1 LKNMSDLN
9 KLKIAYSGVQ
19 GAFAQVAAG
28 KIFPEGELISFASF
42 RQAYEAVKKNE
53 CDYAVLPIE
62 NSFAG
67 EVAQV
72 TDLLY
77 GGTLKIAGIFELAI
91 VHNLLGTKD
100 SELSKIRTVY
110 SHPQALDQCSEYIYV
125 HGFEKRVAT
134 NTAQAAKE
142 VALQNDPGLAAIA
155 SRETAAIYGLKILEE
170 AINESESNT
179 TRFVVLSAGKETTNP
194 QQREIFKRK
203 EAFTIILIVKN
214 EAGAVARAI
223 TTIGDFGFNM
233 RTLRS
238 RPQKKLAWSYYFYIE
253 GEGNLDTV
261 TGVNMLKALKEN
273 CEIVKVLG
281 NYPKD
286 VILE

>member
-1 LKNMSDLN
+1 MDNN
-9 KLKIAYSGVQ
+9 KLQIAYSGVQ
-19 GAFAQVAAG
+19 GAYAGIVAS
-28 KIFPEGELISFASF
+28 KIFPEGELVSYSSF
-42 RQAYEAVKKNE
+42 RQAYEAVEKKE

-77 GGTLKIAGIFELAI
+77 SGSLTIAGIFELPI
-91 VHNLLGTKD
+91 VHNILGIEGTD
-100 SELSKIRTVY
+100 LSRIKTVY
-110 SHPQALDQCSEYIYV
+110 SHPQALDQCSEYIYL

-134 NTAQAAKE
+134 NTAMAAKE
-142 VALQNDPGLAAIA
+142 VALLEDPTMAAIA
-155 SRETAAIYGLKILEE
+155 SKETAQIYGLKILES

-179 TRFVVLSAGKETTNP
+179 TRFVVLKLDKETSNIE
-194 QQREIFKRK
+194 QKEMFKRK
-203 EAFTIILIVKN
+203 EAFTMILIVKN

-238 RPQKKLAWSYYFYIE
+238 RPQKTLLWNYYFYIE
-253 GEGNLDTV
+253 GEGDLSTV
-261 TGVNMLKALKEN
+261 KGVKMLEMLKEN
-273 CEIVKVLG
+273 CEMVKVLG
-281 NYPKD
+281 NYPAD
-286 VILE
+286 VIFED

>member
-1 LKNMSDLN
+1 MSDN
-9 KLKIAYSGVQ
+9 KLQIAYSGVQ
-19 GAFAQVAAG
+19 GAYAGIVAG
-28 KIFPEGELISFASF
+28 KVFPEGNLISYSSF
-42 RQAYEAVKKNE
+42 RQAYEAVEKKE

-77 GGTLKIAGIFELAI
+77 FGSLTIAGIIELPI
-91 VHNLLGTKD
+91 VHNLLGIEGTDLTQIK
-100 SELSKIRTVY
+100 TVY
-110 SHPQALDQCSEYIYV
+110 SHPQALDQCSEYIFL

-142 VALQNDPGLAAIA
+142 VALLGDPTMAAIA
-155 SRETAAIYGLKILEE
+155 SRETAEIYGLKILEK

-179 TRFVVLSAGKETTNP
+179 TRFVVVKSDKTVNHEV
-194 QQREIFKRK
+194 QKEIFKRK
-203 EAFTIILIVKN
+203 EAFTLILIVKN

-238 RPQKKLAWSYYFYIE
+238 RPQKNLLWNYYFYIE
-253 GEGNLDTV
+253 GDGDLSTV
-261 TGVNMLKALKEN
+261 KGIKMLEMLKEN
-273 CEIVKVLG
+273 CEMVKVLG
-281 NYPKD
+281 NYPAD

>member
-1 LKNMSDLN
+1 MDNN
-9 KLKIAYSGVQ
+9 KLQIAYSGVQ
-19 GAFAQVAAG
+19 GAYAGIVAS
-28 KIFPEGELISFASF
+28 KIFPEGELVSYSSF
-42 RQAYEAVKKNE
+42 RQAYEAVEKKE

-77 GGTLKIAGIFELAI
+77 SGSLTIAGIFELPI
-91 VHNLLGTKD
+91 VHNILGIEGTD
-100 SELSKIRTVY
+100 LSRIKTVY
-110 SHPQALDQCSEYIYV
+110 SHPQALDQCSEYIYL

-134 NTAQAAKE
+134 NTAMAAKE
-142 VALQNDPGLAAIA
+142 VALLEDPTMAAIA
-155 SRETAAIYGLKILEE
+155 SKETALIYGLKILES

-179 TRFVVLSAGKETTNP
+179 TRFVVLKLDKETSNIE
-194 QQREIFKRK
+194 QKEMFKRK
-203 EAFTIILIVKN
+203 EAFTMILIVKN

-238 RPQKKLAWSYYFYIE
+238 RPQKTLLWNYYFYIE
-253 GEGNLDTV
+253 GEGDLSTV
-261 TGVNMLKALKEN
+261 KGVKMLEMLKEN
-273 CEIVKVLG
+273 CEMVKVLG
-281 NYPKD
+281 NYPAD
-286 VILE
+286 VIFED

>member
-1 LKNMSDLN
+1 MAEN
-9 KLKIAYSGVQ
+9 KLQIAYSGVQ
-19 GAFAQVAAG
+19 GAYAGIVAG
-28 KIFPEGELISFASF
+28 KIFPEADIISYSSF
-42 RQAYEAVKKNE
+42 RQAYEAVEKKE

-62 NSFAG
+62 NSYAG

-77 GGTLKIAGIFELAI
+77 GGNLKIAGIFELPI
-91 VHNLLGTKD
+91 VHNLLGIEETDLTKI
-100 SELSKIRTVY
+100 KTVY
-110 SHPQALDQCSEYIYV
+110 SHPQALDQCSEYIYL

-134 NTAQAAKE
+134 NTALAAKE
-142 VALQNDPGLAAIA
+142 VALLKDPSVAAIA
-155 SRETAAIYGLKILEE
+155 SRETAEIYGLKVLEQ

-179 TRFVVLSAGKETTNP
+179 TRFVVLSAGKDPDSEK
-194 QQREIFKRK
+194 QREVFKRK
-203 EAFTIILIVKN
+203 EAFTLILIVKN

-238 RPQKKLAWSYYFYIE
+238 RPQKTLLWSYYFYIE
-253 GEGNLDTV
+253 GEGDLGSV
-261 TGVNMLKALKEN
+261 KGVEMLRALGEN
-273 CEIVKVLG
+273 CESVKVLG
-281 NYPKD
+281 NYPAD

>member
-1 LKNMSDLN
+1 MSN
-9 KLKIAYSGVQ
+9 NQKLQIAYSGVQ

-28 KIFPEGELISFASF
+28 KIFPDGELKSYASF
-42 RQAYEAVKKNE
+42 RQAYESVEKKE
-53 CDYAVLPIE
+53 SDYAVLPIE

-77 GGTLKIAGIFELAI
+77 AGSLKIAGIFELPI
-91 VHNLLGTKD
+91 VHNLLGNENSDITQIK
-100 SELSKIRTVY
+100 TVY
-110 SHPQALDQCSEYIYV
+110 SHPQALDQCSEYIYL

-142 VALQNDPGLAAIA
+142 VALLNDPSLAAIA
-155 SRETAAIYGLKILEE
+155 SKETAEIYGLKILEE
-170 AINESESNT
+170 AINESASNT
-179 TRFVVLSAGKETTNP
+179 TRFVVLTGGKEP
-194 QQREIFKRK
+194 ESKEQRKLFERK
-203 EAFTIILIVKN
+203 EAFTLILIVKN

-238 RPQKKLAWSYYFYIE
+238 RPQKTLLWSYYFYIE

-261 TGVNMLKALKEN
+261 TGVNMLKALQEN
-273 CEIVKVLG
+273 CEMVKVLG
-281 NYPKD
+281 NYSAD

>member
-1 LKNMSDLN
+1 MEER
-9 KLKIAYSGVQ
+9 KLQIAYSGVQ
-19 GAFAQVAAG
+19 GAFAYLAAG
-28 KIFPEGELISFASF
+28 KIFPDGELRSYASF
-42 RQAYEAVKKNE
+42 RQAYEAVETKE

-77 GGTLKIAGIFELAI
+77 GGTLKIAGICELPV
-91 VHNLLGTKD
+91 VHNLLGISSTD
-100 SELSKIRTVY
+100 LSKIKTVY
-110 SHPQALDQCSEYIYV
+110 SHPQALDQCSEYIFM
-125 HGFEKRVAT
+125 HGFAKRVAA

-142 VALQNDPGLAAIA
+142 VALLKDPSLAAIA
-155 SRETAAIYGLKILEE
+155 GKETAKIYGLKILEE
-170 AINESESNT
+170 SINESESNT
-179 TRFVVLSAGKETTNP
+179 TRFVVLSAGKDPEHDV
-194 QQREIFKRK
+194 QREMFKHK
-203 EAFTIILIVKN
+203 EAFTLILIVKN

-238 RPQKKLAWSYYFYIE
+238 RPLKKLAWSYYFYIE

-261 TGVNMLKALKEN
+261 TGINMLKELEKN
-273 CEIVKVLG
+273 CECVKVLG
-281 NYPKD
+281 NYPED
-286 VILE
+286 VMLQ

>member
-1 LKNMSDLN
+1 MSDSN
-9 KLKIAYSGVQ
+9 LKIAYSGVQ
-19 GAFAQVAAG
+19 GAYAGIAAA
-28 KIFPEGELISFASF
+28 KIFPKAELKSYSSF
-42 RQAYEAVKKNE
+42 RQAYEAVVKKE
-53 CDYAVLPIE
+53 CEYAVLPIE
-62 NSFAG
+62 NSYAG

-77 GGTLKIAGIFELAI
+77 GGNLKIVGIFELPI
-91 VHNLLGTKD
+91 VHNLLGIEETNLNQIK
-100 SELSKIRTVY
+100 TVY
-110 SHPQALDQCSEYIYV
+110 SHPQALDQCSEYIYN

-142 VALQNDPGLAAIA
+142 VALLKDPTVAAIA
-155 SRETAAIYGLKILEE
+155 SKETAEIYGLKVLER

-179 TRFVVLSAGKETTNP
+179 TRFVVLSAGKDPDSKE
-194 QQREIFKRK
+194 QREIFKRK
-203 EAFTIILIVKN
+203 EAFTLILIVKN

-238 RPQKKLAWSYYFYIE
+238 RPQKTLLWSYYFYVE
-253 GEGNLDTV
+253 GEGDLGSIK
-261 TGVNMLKALKEN
+261 GVEMLRALEEN
-273 CEIVKVLG
+273 CESVKVLG
-281 NYPKD
+281 NYPAD

>member
-1 LKNMSDLN
+1 MNGER
-9 KLKIAYSGVQ
+9 KLQIAYSGVQ

-28 KIFPEGELISFASF
+28 KIFPEGELNSYASF
-42 RQAYEAVKKNE
+42 RQAYEAVESKE

-62 NSFAG
+62 NSTAG

-77 GGTLKIAGIFELAI
+77 GGTLKIAGIFELPI
-91 VHNLLGTKD
+91 VHNLLGIEETDK
-100 SELSKIRTVY
+100 SQIKTVY
-110 SHPQALDQCSEYIYV
+110 SHPQALDQCSEYIFN

-142 VALQNDPGLAAIA
+142 VALLKDPSMAAIA
-155 SRETAAIYGLKILEE
+155 SAETAKIYGLKVLEK

-179 TRFVVLSAGKETTNP
+179 TRFVVLSAGKDPENKE
-194 QQREIFKRK
+194 QIEIFKRK
-203 EAFTIILIVKN
+203 EAFTLILIVKN
-214 EAGAVARAI
+214 EAGSVARAI

-238 RPQKKLAWSYYFYIE
+238 RPQKNLLWNYYFYIE
-253 GEGNLDTV
+253 GEGDLGSV
-261 TGVNMLKALKEN
+261 KGVEMLRALEEN
-273 CEIVKVLG
+273 CEMVKVLG
-281 NYPKD
+281 NYPAD

>member
-1 LKNMSDLN
+1 MSEE
-9 KLKIAYSGVQ
+9 KLQIAYSGVQ
-19 GAFAQVAAG
+19 GAYAGIVAG
-28 KIFPEGELISFASF
+28 KIFPNADINSYSSF
-42 RQAYEAVKKNE
+42 RQAYEAVEKKE

-77 GGTLKIAGIFELAI
+77 SGNLTIAGIFELPI
-91 VHNLLGTKD
+91 VHNLLGVEGCDISQIK
-100 SELSKIRTVY
+100 TVY
-110 SHPQALDQCSEYIYV
+110 SHPQALDQCSEYIYL

-134 NTAQAAKE
+134 NTAMAAKE
-142 VALQNDPGLAAIA
+142 VALLKDPTMAAIA
-155 SRETAAIYGLKILEE
+155 SRETAEIYGLKILER
-170 AINESESNT
+170 AINESENNT
-179 TRFVVLSAGKETTNP
+179 TRFVVLTAGRETKNDKQKEL
-194 QQREIFKRK
+194 FKRK
-203 EAFTIILIVKN
+203 EAFTLILIVKN

-238 RPQKKLAWSYYFYIE
+238 RPQKTLLWSYYFYIE
-253 GEGNLDTV
+253 GEGDLSTVKGVKMLD
-261 TGVNMLKALKEN
+261 MLKEN
-273 CEIVKVLG
+273 CEMVKVLG
-281 NYPKD
+281 NYPAD

>member
-1 LKNMSDLN
+1 MDNN
-9 KLKIAYSGVQ
+9 KLQIAYSGVQ
-19 GAFAQVAAG
+19 GAYAGIVAS
-28 KIFPEGELISFASF
+28 KIFPEGELVSYSSF
-42 RQAYEAVKKNE
+42 RQAYEAVEKKE

-77 GGTLKIAGIFELAI
+77 SGSLTIAGIFELPI
-91 VHNLLGTKD
+91 VHNILGIEGTD
-100 SELSKIRTVY
+100 LSRIKTVY
-110 SHPQALDQCSEYIYV
+110 SHPQALDQCSEYIYL

-134 NTAQAAKE
+134 NTAMAAKE
-142 VALQNDPGLAAIA
+142 VALLEDPTMAAIA
-155 SRETAAIYGLKILEE
+155 SKETAQIYGLKILES

-179 TRFVVLSAGKETTNP
+179 TRFVVLKLDKETSNIE
-194 QQREIFKRK
+194 QKEIFKRK
-203 EAFTIILIVKN
+203 EAFTMILIVKN

-238 RPQKKLAWSYYFYIE
+238 RPQKTLLWNYYFYIE
-253 GEGNLDTV
+253 GEGDLSTV
-261 TGVNMLKALKEN
+261 KGVKMLEMLKEN
-273 CEIVKVLG
+273 CEMVKVLG
-281 NYPKD
+281 NYPAD
-286 VILE
+286 VVFED